1 MRAIR
6 STLLALIG
14 LSLASAA
21 SLAASD
27 RPYAG
32 MEQRPIKALSDQDI
46 GELRAGR
53 GMGLALPA
61 ELNGLPGPRHVLDLA
76 DRLGLSA
83 AQRAVMQRMF
93 DEMREVAVALGERV
107 LDREA
112 ALDRL
117 FAAPAHDEADMR
129 SLVTE
134 IAALRGD
141 LRFTH
146 LRYHL
151 RTSEAL
157 TQEQI
162 ALYRRERGYDDT
174 APASPGHHPRQHPQ

>member
-1 MRAIR
+1 MSMVR
-6 STLLALIG
+6 STLLALVVFAG
-14 LSLASAA
+14 SAA
-21 SLAASD
+21 AFATSD

-32 MEQRPIKALSDQDI
+32 MEQRPVKALSDEDI
-46 GELRAGR
+46 GDLRAGR

-76 DRLGLSA
+76 DRLGLSDM
-83 AQRAVMQRMF
+83 QRAAMQRMF
-93 DEMREVAVALGERV
+93 DEMREAAVVLGQRV
-107 LDREA
+107 IDREA

-117 FAAPAHDEADMR
+117 FAAAAHDEAAIR
-129 SLVTE
+129 ALVAE
-134 IAALRGD
+134 IAASRGE

-151 RTSEAL
+151 RARDVL

-174 APASPGHHPRQHPQ
+174 APASPGQRPRQHPH